1 MAGFLPGQAIQPDW
15 DDVGSAGPTYNFSQ
29 FGILYYG
36 SASHYLD
43 GVTQFDLD
51 NSGAIVSDVAQ
62 MGYAAGET
70 NDAPYSPYGV
80 THFNGPSN
88 TPLDYP
94 PNGSSCFC
102 AYYGD
107 PQWDEAMAADYCY
120 VKNKYI
126 SLSGSNMFVGEQSHD
141 SFGLNAPGPWEIRPA
156 GGSQSLTLR
165 MMVANNKPN
174 DPIITPFEECYLRN
188 AKWFMCPQS
197 NIVNAGEFSK
207 GGWISPGGGLGAA
220 NKGNPNAGGGGSPI
234 TFTLDK
240 ITQGMLFPIYF
251 PGRDTLRKQ
260 PNNRKLS

>member
-1 MAGFLPGQAIQPDW
+1 MGTFLPGQALEPDW

-36 SASHYLD
+36 SAPHYLD
-43 GVTQFDLD
+43 GVTQFDLS
-51 NSGAIVSDVAQ
+51 NSGSVNSKVAQ

-70 NDAPYSPYGV
+70 NDPPYNPYGV
-80 THFNGPSN
+80 THFNGPNN

-107 PQWDEAMAADYCY
+107 PHWKEAMAAEYCY

-126 SLSGSNMFVGEQSHD
+126 SLSGSNMFVGEQSHNRVWVKMLPVLGKSD
-141 SFGLNAPGPWEIRPA
+141 QLEGQ
-156 GGSQSLTLR
+156 QSLTLR
-165 MMVANNKPN
+165 MMVTNNKPN

-197 NIVNAGEFSK
+197 NIVNVGEFEK
-207 GGWISPGGGLGAA
+207 GGWLSPGGGLGAA
-220 NKGNPNAGGGGSPI
+220 NKGNPTAGESPI
-234 TFTLDK
+234 HFTLDK